1 MTAPQFGH
9 VSESMLISFE
19 QEGQLKCRE
28 AIGRAFYQS
37 LSASL
42 CDLCA
47 LCASVVY
54 YGLETTTTEGGFT
67 VSSRLPLCFVLIS
80 SLLFTSITFSQEPQK
95 PADDVIRITTEL
107 VQTGVVVVDKQGKFV
122 EGLKPEQFLLKVDGQ
137 PVTPSFVEHVIAGTA
152 REEKLETSGAK
163 PGEVP
168 ATATGTSYRGRT
180 IIFFVDDLHLSADSV
195 QRTRK
200 GILDFV
206 ENEMTIEDQVAVA
219 SPSGQIGFL
228 ERFSDLK
235 PVVRAAVG
243 RLNHKPYS
251 VRDHEQIPMSEYQA
265 VRIEQGDHSAS
276 DYFVTELMKVS
287 SYKVPASGGLGPPA
301 GGPVASSAGQKT
313 SVAGLT
319 PEMAKRMVK
328 DRASL
333 IVRQSEAIT
342 TGTLSSLEG
351 LMRSVSQAPG
361 RKVVFLISDGFFMN
375 DRSTGFGDKVHRIA
389 DAAVRGGVIVYS
401 LDARGLGS
409 QVDASSNRAD
419 PLGQLARANVGELA
433 ASQDGIN
440 ALAADTG
447 GKLFMNT
454 PISAAVK
461 EGLKETSNYYLLAWR
476 PNTADQKSPNFK
488 RLEVSIVGRPEL
500 TVRVPRGFF
509 TVEPKTTET
518 VKAEAANPNAKGVEA
533 AIVSALSA
541 PTAKTGLPTKL
552 AVSFI
557 DVPGSGPVLTAA
569 TQMATDVL
577 GYGADGKQPAAID
590 LAGVV
595 LNDLGKQA
603 GSFKTRLNV
612 SPSSATAA
620 SNPTVQY
627 SHKLP
632 LKPGIYQV
640 RVAARD
646 DKSGRVGSAAQWI
659 EVPDLNAKALTLS
672 SLLVSEQSG
681 SDGQMVFSVDR
692 RFPQGAQMSFLTMI
706 YNAGSAPK
714 LDSQIEILR
723 GGQRV
728 IASPVRPI
736 VIEDKTDMTRIPYG
750 ATVGLKTLPK
760 GRYVLRVIVNDRNAN
775 KSAVNQVLFDVV

>member
-1 MTAPQFGH
+1 MGVRHT
-9 VSESMLISFE
+9 I
-19 QEGQLKCRE
+19 
-28 AIGRAFYQS
+28 
-37 LSASL
+37 
-42 CDLCA
+42 
-47 LCASVVY
+47 
-54 YGLETTTTEGGFT
+54 
-67 VSSRLPLCFVLIS
+67 CFVLIS
-80 SLLFTSITFSQEPQK
+80 SFLLTTVAFSQEPQK

-137 PVTPSFVEHVIAGTA
+137 PVTPAFVEHVIAGTA
-152 REEKLETSGAK
+152 REQKLETSAATNPGA
-163 PGEVP
+163 VS
-168 ATATGTSYRGRT
+168 ATATAPSYRGRT
-180 IIFFVDDLHLSADSV
+180 IIFFVDDLHLSAESI

-200 GILDFV
+200 GILDFI

-235 PVVRAAVG
+235 PVVRAAVS

-251 VRDHEQIPMSEYQA
+251 VRDHEQVPMTEYQA
-265 VRIEQGDHSAS
+265 MRIEQGDNSAS
-276 DYFVTELMKVS
+276 DYYVTQLMKANT
-287 SYKVPASGGLGPPA
+287 Y
-301 GGPVASSAGQKT
+301 KT
-313 SVAGLT
+313 SVDGGMGPPSGGPANASRAPKNTAGLT
-319 PEMAKRMVK
+319 PEMARRMVK

-342 TGTLSSLEG
+342 SGTLASLES
-351 LMRSVSQAPG
+351 LMRSVSQTPG

-375 DRSTGFGDKVHRIA
+375 DRGSGFGDKVHRIA

-401 LDARGLGS
+401 LDARGLIS
-409 QVDASSNRAD
+409 TIDASSNRAD
-419 PLGQLARANVGELA
+419 PTGQLARANIGELA
-433 ASQDGIN
+433 ASQDGMN

-447 GKLFMNT
+447 GKMFLNT
-454 PISAAVK
+454 PINSAVN

-476 PNTADQKSPNFK
+476 PSAEDQKSPTFK

-500 TVRVPRGFF
+500 TVRMPRGFF
-509 TVEPKTTET
+509 AVEPKNEARPPTES
-518 VKAEAANPNAKGVEA
+518 KAETANANTKGVEGA
-533 AIVSALSA
+533 LVSALSA
-541 PTAKTGLPTKL
+541 HSDKTGLPTKL

-595 LNDLGKQA
+595 LNDSGKQA
-603 GSFKTRLNV
+603 GGFKTRLNV
-612 SPSSATAA
+612 TPVSATTTAN
-620 SNPTVQY
+620 NPTVQY

-646 DKSGRVGSAAQWI
+646 EKSGRVGSAAQWVEI
-659 EVPDLNAKALTLS
+659 PDLSSKKLTLS
-672 SLLVSEQSG
+672 SILVGGQFIGSSDQSS
-681 SDGQMVFSVDR
+681 SDGAMMFSVDR
-692 RFPQGAQMSFLTMI
+692 RFLAGSQMTFLTMI
-706 YNAGSAPK
+706 YNAGTAPK

-728 IASPVRPI
+728 VASPVRPI
-736 VIEDKTDMTRIPYG
+736 VIEDKTDLTRIPYG
-750 ATVGLKTLPK
+750 ATVGLKTLPP
-760 GRYVLRVIVNDRNAN
+760 GRYVLKVTVFDRSAN
-775 KSAVNQVLFDVV
+775 TSAVNQVTFEVL

>member
-1 MTAPQFGH
+1 MPIINPPATAGGTDC
-9 VSESMLISFE
+9 I
-19 QEGQLKCRE
+19 QLSVL
-28 AIGRAFYQS
+28 G
-37 LSASL
+37 
-42 CDLCA
+42 
-47 LCASVVY
+47 ASVVY
-54 YGLETTTTEGGFT
+54 YAEEELGISGRLS
-67 VSSRLPLCFVLIS
+67 VSSRLTICFALIS

-107 VQTGVVVVDKQGKFV
+107 VQTSVVVVDKQGKFV

-152 REEKLETSGAK
+152 REEKLETSAAN
-163 PGEVP
+163 PAA

-180 IIFFVDDLHLSADSV
+180 IIFFIDDLHLSADSV

-228 ERFSDLK
+228 ERFTDVK
-235 PVVRAAVG
+235 GVVRAAVS

-265 VRIEQGDHSAS
+265 VRIDQGDHSAS

-287 SYKVPASGGLGPPA
+287 SYKVPASGGMGPPA
-301 GGPVASSAGQKT
+301 GGPVASSAGQKR

-342 TGTLSSLEG
+342 TGTLSSLES
-351 LMRSVSQAPG
+351 LMRSVNQAPG

-409 QVDASSNRAD
+409 QIDASSNRAD
-419 PLGQLARANVGELA
+419 PLGQLARANIGELA

-447 GKLFMNT
+447 GKLFLNT
-454 PISAAVK
+454 PINSAVNQA
-461 EGLKETSNYYLLAWR
+461 LKETSNYYLLAWR
-476 PNTADQKSPNFK
+476 PNAEDQKSPNFK

-518 VKAEAANPNAKGVEA
+518 AVKAEAANPTAKGVEA

-541 PTAKTGLPTKL
+541 PTARTGLPTKL

-632 LKPGIYQV
+632 LKSGIYQV

-659 EVPDLNAKALTLS
+659 EIPDLNAKTLTLS

-723 GGQRV
+723 SGQRV
-728 IASPVRPI
+728 IASPVCPI

-775 KSAVNQVLFDVV
+775 KSAVNQVLFEVV

>member
-1 MTAPQFGH
+1 M
-9 VSESMLISFE
+9 S
-19 QEGQLKCRE
+19 CRQT
-28 AIGRAFYQS
+28 I
-37 LSASL
+37 
-42 CDLCA
+42 
-47 LCASVVY
+47 
-54 YGLETTTTEGGFT
+54 
-67 VSSRLPLCFVLIS
+67 CFILIS
-80 SLLFTSITFSQEPQK
+80 SFFLTTVAFSQEPQK
-95 PADDVIRITTEL
+95 PADDVVRITTEL
-107 VQTGVVVVDKQGKFV
+107 VQTGVVVLDKQGRFV
-122 EGLKPEQFLLKVDGQ
+122 EGLKPEKFLLKVDGQ
-137 PVTPSFVEHVIAGTA
+137 PVTPAFVEHVIAGTR

-163 PGEVP
+163 PGVAAATP
-168 ATATGTSYRGRT
+168 AEPSYRGRT

-200 GILDFV
+200 GILEFV

-235 PVVRAAVG
+235 PVVRAAVS

-251 VRDHEQIPMSEYQA
+251 VRDHEQIPMTEYQA
-265 VRIEQGDHSAS
+265 MRIDQGDNSAS
-276 DYFVTELMKVS
+276 DYYVTQLMKAS
-287 SYKVPASGGLGPPA
+287 TYKVAVDGGMGPPSGGPA
-301 GGPVASSAGQKT
+301 NASRAPKNT
-313 SVAGLT
+313 AGLT
-319 PEMAKRMVK
+319 PEMARRMVK

-342 TGTLSSLEG
+342 TGTLTSLES

-389 DAAVRGGVIVYS
+389 DAAVRGGVVVYS
-401 LDARGLGS
+401 LDSRGLIS
-409 QVDASSNRAD
+409 TIDASSNRAD
-419 PLGQLARANVGELA
+419 PTGQLARANVGELA
-433 ASQDGIN
+433 ASQDGLN
-440 ALAADTG
+440 AMAANTG
-447 GKLFMNT
+447 GKLFINT
-454 PISAAVK
+454 PLTSAVN
-461 EGLKETSNYYLLAWR
+461 EVLKETSNYYLLAWR
-476 PNTADQKSPNFK
+476 PNTDDQKSPNFK

-509 TVEPKTTET
+509 VAEPKTET
-518 VKAEAANPNAKGVEA
+518 AGAANAIAKGVEG
-533 AIVSALSA
+533 AIVSALAS
-541 PTAKTGLPTKL
+541 PTAKIGLPTKL

-557 DVPGSGPVLTAA
+557 DVPGSGPILTAA
-569 TQMATDVL
+569 TQMSTDVL

-612 SPSSATAA
+612 NPLPATDATK
-620 SNPTVQY
+620 NPTVQY

-659 EVPDLNAKALTLS
+659 EIPDLGSKTLTLS
-672 SLLVSEQSG
+672 SLLVGGQFVGSSGEQ
-681 SDGQMVFSVDR
+681 DQMVFSVDR
-692 RFPQGAQMSFLTMI
+692 RFPQGSQMTFLTMI
-706 YNAGSAPK
+706 YNAGAAPQ
-714 LDSQIEILR
+714 LESQIEILR

-728 IASPVRPI
+728 VASPVRPI
-736 VIEDKTDMTRIPYG
+736 EIDKTDLARIPYG
-750 ATVGLKTLPK
+750 ATVGLKTLPP
-760 GRYVLRVIVNDRNAN
+760 GRYVLRVTVSDRNAN
-775 KSAVNQVLFDVV
+775 TRAVNQVLFEVVN

>member
-1 MTAPQFGH
+1 M
-9 VSESMLISFE
+9 SN
-19 QEGQLKCRE
+19 
-28 AIGRAFYQS
+28 
-37 LSASL
+37 
-42 CDLCA
+42 
-47 LCASVVY
+47 
-54 YGLETTTTEGGFT
+54 
-67 VSSRLPLCFVLIS
+67 RLPICFVLIS
-80 SLLFTSITFSQEPQK
+80 SLLLTQVAFTQEAQK

-122 EGLKPEQFLLKVDGQ
+122 EGLKPEQFLLKIDGQ
-137 PVTPSFVEHVIAGTA
+137 PMTPSFVEHVIAGTA
-152 REEKLETSGAK
+152 REAKLETSGAT
-163 PGEVP
+163 PGAVS
-168 ATATGTSYRGRT
+168 ATATSQSYRGRT

-206 ENEMTIEDQVAVA
+206 DNEMTIEDQVAIS

-228 ERFSDLK
+228 ERFSDQK
-235 PVVRAAVG
+235 PVVRAAVN

-251 VRDHEQIPMSEYQA
+251 VRDHEQIPMTEYQA

-287 SYKVPASGGLGPPA
+287 SYKVPASGGMGPPA
-301 GGPVASSAGQKT
+301 GGPVASSAGAKT

-319 PEMAKRMVK
+319 PEMARRMVK

-333 IVRQSEAIT
+333 IVRQSEAVT
-342 TGTLSSLEG
+342 TGTLSSLES

-375 DRSTGFGDKVHRIA
+375 DRSTGFGDKIHHIA

-401 LDARGLGS
+401 LDARGLIS
-409 QVDASSNRAD
+409 SVDASSNRAD

-433 ASQDGIN
+433 ASQDPLN

-447 GKLFMNT
+447 GKMFLNT
-454 PISAAVK
+454 PINSAVN

-476 PNTADQKSPNFK
+476 PNSENQKSPTFK

-500 TVRVPRGFF
+500 TVRLPRGFF
-509 TVEPKTTET
+509 AVEPKTDDKRSE
-518 VKAEAANPNAKGVEA
+518 VQVANSNSKGGEA
-533 AIVSALSA
+533 AIVSALAAPSA
-541 PTAKTGLPTKL
+541 RTALPTKL
-552 AVSFI
+552 SVSFI
-557 DVPGSGPVLTAA
+557 DVPGSGPVMTAA
-569 TQMATDVL
+569 TQMSTDVL

-612 SPSSATAA
+612 TPSAATATDKNA
-620 SNPTVQY
+620 TVQY
-627 SHKLP
+627 THKLP

-659 EVPDLNAKALTLS
+659 EIPDLGSKKLTLS
-672 SLLVSEQSG
+672 SLLVGGQFVG
-681 SDGQMVFSVDR
+681 SDQGSQDQMVFSVDR
-692 RFPQGAQMSFLTMI
+692 RFPEGSQMTFLTMI
-706 YNAGSAPK
+706 YNAGAAPK
-714 LDSQIEILR
+714 LDSQIVILR

-728 IASPVRPI
+728 VASPVRAI
-736 VIEDKTDMTRIPYG
+736 VIDDKADLARIPYG
-750 ATVGLKTLPK
+750 ATVALKTLPK

-775 KSAVNQVLFDVV
+775 TSAVNQILFEVV

>member
-1 MTAPQFGH
+1 MG
-9 VSESMLISFE
+9 
-19 QEGQLKCRE
+19 
-28 AIGRAFYQS
+28 
-37 LSASL
+37 
-42 CDLCA
+42 
-47 LCASVVY
+47 
-54 YGLETTTTEGGFT
+54 
-67 VSSRLPLCFVLIS
+67 SRLTICCVLIS
-80 SLLFTSITFSQEPQK
+80 SLLLSSVALGQEPQK

-107 VQTGVVVVDKQGKFV
+107 VQTGVVVVDKGGRFV
-122 EGLKPEQFLLKVDGQ
+122 TGLKPEHFLLKIDGQ
-137 PVTPSFVEHVIAGTA
+137 AVTPAFVEHVIAGTA
-152 REEKLETSGAK
+152 REQKLETSGVNPDAA
-163 PGEVP
+163 P
-168 ATATGTSYRGRT
+168 ASATSPSYRGRT

-206 ENEMTIEDQVAVA
+206 EKEMTVEDQVAVA

-235 PVVRAAVG
+235 PVVRAAVS

-251 VRDHEQIPMSEYQA
+251 VRDHEQIPMTEYQA

-287 SYKVPASGGLGPPA
+287 SYKVPASGGMGPPS
-301 GGPVASSAGQKT
+301 GGPVTSSGPKLN
-313 SVAGLT
+313 VAGLT
-319 PEMAKRMVK
+319 PEMARRMVK

-342 TGTLSSLEG
+342 TGTLSSLES

-389 DAAVRGGVIVYS
+389 DAAVRGGVIVNS
-401 LDARGLGS
+401 IDARGLGS
-409 QVDASSNRAD
+409 AIDASSNRAD
-419 PLGQLARANVGELA
+419 PLGQLARANIGELA
-433 ASQDGIN
+433 ASQDAIN
-440 ALAADTG
+440 ALAANTG
-447 GKLFMNT
+447 GKLFINT
-454 PISAAVK
+454 PINTAVN
-461 EGLKETSNYYLLAWR
+461 EVLKETSNYYLLGWR
-476 PNTADQKSPNFK
+476 PSTEDQKSPNFK

-509 TVEPKTTET
+509 SAEPKANDT
-518 VKAEAANPNAKGVEA
+518 KPEAANSNAKGVEA

-541 PTAKTGLPTKL
+541 PTARTALPTQL

-557 DVPGSGPVLTAA
+557 DVPGSGPIVTAA
-569 TQMATDVL
+569 IQMATDVL

-603 GSFKTRLNV
+603 GSFKTRINV
-612 SPSSATAA
+612 NPLSVTATAKD
-620 SNPTVQY
+620 PTVQY

-646 DKSGRVGSAAQWI
+646 EKSGRVGSAAQWI
-659 EVPDLNAKALTLS
+659 EIPDLNTKKLTLS
-672 SLLVSEQSG
+672 SLLLGGQFIG
-681 SDGQMVFSVDR
+681 SNSDQNQGQMVFSVDH
-692 RFPQGAQMSFLTMI
+692 RFPQGSQMTFLTMI
-706 YNAGSAPK
+706 YNAATTPK
-714 LDSQIEILR
+714 LESQIEILR

-736 VIEDKTDMTRIPYG
+736 VIEDKADLARIPYG
-750 ATVGLKTLPK
+750 ATVTLKTLPP

-775 KSAVNQVLFDVV
+775 TSAVNQILFEVV

>member
-1 MTAPQFGH
+1 
-9 VSESMLISFE
+9 
-19 QEGQLKCRE
+19 
-28 AIGRAFYQS
+28 
-37 LSASL
+37 
-42 CDLCA
+42 
-47 LCASVVY
+47 
-54 YGLETTTTEGGFT
+54 
-67 VSSRLPLCFVLIS
+67 
-80 SLLFTSITFSQEPQK
+80 
-95 PADDVIRITTEL
+95 
-107 VQTGVVVVDKQGKFV
+107 VVVVDKQGKFV

-137 PVTPSFVEHVIAGTA
+137 PVTPSFVEHVIAGTK
-152 REEKLETSGAK
+152 REEKLETLGATSGAVAAI
-163 PGEVP
+163 PSEP
-168 ATATGTSYRGRT
+168 SYRART

-200 GILDFV
+200 EILEFV
-206 ENEMTIEDQVAVA
+206 ENEMTIEDQVAVT

-251 VRDHEQIPMSEYQA
+251 VRDHEQIPMTEYQA
-265 VRIEQGDHSAS
+265 VRIDQGDNSAS
-276 DYFVTELMKVS
+276 DYFVTELMK
-287 SYKVPASGGLGPPA
+287 ASTY
-301 GGPVASSAGQKT
+301 KT
-313 SVAGLT
+313 SVDGGMGPPSGGPANASRAPKNTAGLT
-319 PEMAKRMVK
+319 PEMARRMVK

-342 TGTLSSLEG
+342 SGTLSSLES
-351 LMRSVSQAPG
+351 LMRSVTHAPG

-375 DRSTGFGDKVHRIA
+375 DRSTGFVDKVHRIA
-389 DAAVRGGVIVYS
+389 DAAVRGGAIVYS
-401 LDARGLGS
+401 IDARGLGS
-409 QVDASSNRAD
+409 TIDASSNRSD
-419 PLGQLARANVGELA
+419 PLGQLARANVGEQA
-433 ASQDGIN
+433 ASQDGMN
-440 ALAADTG
+440 AMAANTG

-454 PISAAVK
+454 PLTAAVN
-461 EGLKETSNYYLLAWR
+461 EVLKETSHYYLVAWR
-476 PNTADQKSPNFK
+476 PSTADQKSPNFK

-509 TVEPKTTET
+509 VTEPKTET
-518 VKAEAANPNAKGVEA
+518 ATKAEAADATAKGVEA
-533 AIVSALSA
+533 DIVSALSS
-541 PTAKTGLPTKL
+541 PTAKTGLPTRL

-612 SPSSATAA
+612 NPLPVTASAN
-620 SNPTVQY
+620 NPTVQY
-627 SHKLP
+627 THKLP

-659 EVPDLNAKALTLS
+659 EIPDLSSKTLTLS
-672 SLLVSEQSG
+672 SLLVGGQFIGAS
-681 SDGQMVFSVDR
+681 SDQEQMVFSVDR
-692 RFPQGAQMSFLTMI
+692 RFLQGSQMTFLTMI
-706 YNAGSAPK
+706 YNAGAAPQ
-714 LDSQIEILR
+714 LDAQIEILR

-736 VIEDKTDMTRIPYG
+736 EIDKTDLARIPYG
-750 ATVGLKTLPK
+750 ATVALKALPP
-760 GRYVLRVIVNDRNAN
+760 GRYVLRVTVSDRNTN
-775 KSAVNQVLFDVV
+775 TRAVNQVLFEVVS

>member
-1 MTAPQFGH
+1 M
-9 VSESMLISFE
+9 
-19 QEGQLKCRE
+19 
-28 AIGRAFYQS
+28 
-37 LSASL
+37 
-42 CDLCA
+42 
-47 LCASVVY
+47 SV
-54 YGLETTTTEGGFT
+54 
-67 VSSRLPLCFVLIS
+67 RLPICFVFIS
-80 SLLFTSITFSQEPQK
+80 SLLLTSVAFSQEAQK

-122 EGLKPEQFLLKVDGQ
+122 EGLKPEQFLLKIDGR
-137 PVTPSFVEHVIAGTA
+137 PMTPSFVEHVIAGTA
-152 REEKLETSGAK
+152 REAKLDTSSANPGAAS
-163 PGEVP
+163 
-168 ATATGTSYRGRT
+168 ATATSQSYRGRT
-180 IIFFVDDLHLSADSV
+180 IIFFIDDLHLSADSV

-206 ENEMTIEDQVAVA
+206 ENEMTIEDQVAIS

-228 ERFSDLK
+228 ERFSDQK
-235 PVVRAAVG
+235 PVVRAAVN
-243 RLNHKPYS
+243 RLNHKPYV
-251 VRDHEQIPMSEYQA
+251 VRDHEQIAMTEYQA
-265 VRIEQGDHSAS
+265 MRIEQGDHSAS
-276 DYFVTELMKVS
+276 DYFVTQMMKEN
-287 SYKVPASGGLGPPA
+287 SYKVPASGGMGPPA
-301 GGPVASSAGQKT
+301 GGPVASTAPKT
-313 SVAGLT
+313 NVAGLT
-319 PEMAKRMVK
+319 PEMARRMVK

-333 IVRQSEAIT
+333 LVRQSEAVTI
-342 TGTLSSLEG
+342 GTLSSLES

-375 DRSTGFGDKVHRIA
+375 DRSTGFGDKIHRIA

-401 LDARGLGS
+401 LDARGLIS
-409 QVDASSNRAD
+409 SVDASSNRAD

-433 ASQDGIN
+433 ASQDPLN

-447 GKLFMNT
+447 GKMFLNT
-454 PISAAVK
+454 PINSAVN

-476 PNTADQKSPNFK
+476 PNTEDQKAPTFK

-500 TVRVPRGFF
+500 TVRLPRGFF
-509 TVEPKTTET
+509 AVEPKTEDKRTEAQ
-518 VKAEAANPNAKGVEA
+518 VANSNSKGVEA
-533 AIVSALSA
+533 AIVSALAAPSA
-541 PTAKTGLPTKL
+541 RTALPTKL
-552 AVSFI
+552 SVSFI
-557 DVPGSGPVLTAA
+557 DVPGSGPVMTAA

-612 SPSSATAA
+612 SPSSVTADKNA
-620 SNPTVQY
+620 TVQY
-627 SHKLP
+627 THKLP

-659 EVPDLNAKALTLS
+659 EIPDLSSKKLTLS
-672 SLLVSEQSG
+672 SLLVGGQFVG
-681 SDGQMVFSVDR
+681 SDQGSQDQMVFSVDR
-692 RFPQGAQMSFLTMI
+692 RFPEGSQMTFLTMI
-706 YNAGSAPK
+706 YNAGTAPK

-736 VIEDKTDMTRIPYG
+736 VIDDKVDLARIPYG
-750 ATVGLKTLPK
+750 ATVALRTLPK
-760 GRYVLRVIVNDRNAN
+760 GRYVLRVVVNDRNAN
-775 KSAVNQVLFDVV
+775 TSAVNQILFEVV